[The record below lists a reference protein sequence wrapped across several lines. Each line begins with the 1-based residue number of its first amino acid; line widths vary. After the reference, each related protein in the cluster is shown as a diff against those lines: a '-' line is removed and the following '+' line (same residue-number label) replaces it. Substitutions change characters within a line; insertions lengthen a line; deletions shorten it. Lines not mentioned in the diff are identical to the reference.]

1 MTGKGLRCMMVS
13 SFLYFF
19 DFRHDD
25 IREKTVILRRFSGE
39 YQSMATSKEMTEGRT
54 LPQIFYFTLPLLLG
68 NMLQQTY
75 SLVDAAIVGKF
86 LGINALASVGASTS
100 VVFLILGF
108 CNGCCGG
115 FGIPVAQKFGARDY
129 GTMRRYVVVSL
140 QLAGVMSLVL
150 ALLTCLLCGDILRWM
165 RTPDNIYE
173 GAYWY
178 LLITFIGIPCT
189 FFYNLLSSVIRA
201 LGDSKTPFWF
211 LLFSTVLNIVLDLF
225 FILTLGWGVAG
236 AAIATV
242 LSQGVSAVLCYR
254 YMMRHFDILR
264 TTPSERK
271 FNSALARTLMYIGVP
286 MGLQFS
292 ITAIGSIMLQ
302 SANNALGTACVAAFT
317 AGMRIKMLFIC
328 TFESLGI
335 AMATFAGQNYGAG
348 KPERIWQGVKSSTLM
363 MMIYW
368 VFTFVVLMWGARSIA
383 LLFVDPSETE
393 ILNDTALFLHVSV
406 CFFPVLGLLCILRYT
421 IQGAGFTGLAM
432 LSGVSE
438 MIARILVSVLAV
450 PMWGYI
456 AVCFGD
462 PTAWL
467 FADAFLIPA
476 FIYVYKRI
484 KRIRR

>member
-1 MTGKGLRCMMVS
+1 
-13 SFLYFF
+13 
-19 DFRHDD
+19 
-25 IREKTVILRRFSGE
+25 
-39 YQSMATSKEMTEGRT
+39 MATSKEMTEGQT

-129 GTMRRYVVVSL
+129 ETMRRYVMVSL
-140 QLAGVMSLVL
+140 QLAGIMSLVL
-150 ALLTCLLCGDILRWM
+150 TVITSLLCGRILHLM

-173 GAYWY
+173 DAYWY

-189 FFYNLLSSVIRA
+189 FFYNLLSSIIRA

-211 LLFSTVLNIVLDLF
+211 LLLSTVLNIVLDLF
-225 FILTLGWGVAG
+225 CILVLNWGVAG

-242 LSQGVSAVLCYR
+242 FSQGVSAMLCYR
-254 YMMRHFDILR
+254 YMIHHFDILR
-264 TTPSERK
+264 TTPAERK
-271 FNSALARTLMYIGVP
+271 FQPTLACTLMYIGVP

-317 AGMRIKMLFIC
+317 AAMRIKMFFMCPL
-328 TFESLGI
+328 ESLGI

-348 KPERIWQGVKSSTLM
+348 KPKRIWQGVKSSTIM
-363 MMIYW
+363 MMTYCI
-368 VFTFVVLMWGARSIA
+368 FTFCVLMCGARTIA
-383 LLFVDPSETE
+383 LLFVEAGETE
-393 ILNDTALFLHVSV
+393 ILNDAALFLHVSV
-406 CFFPVLGLLCILRYT
+406 CFFPILGLLCILRYT
-421 IQGAGFTGLAM
+421 IQGAGFTALAM

-450 PMWGYI
+450 PVWGYI

-462 PTAWL
+462 PTAWI

-476 FIYVYKRI
+476 FIFIYKKI
-484 KRIRR
+484 KQIRR